1 MCRPGRK
8 TSNNQNGNKETDMII
23 KNIRSVKL
31 ALAGL
36 LALTLAACAGL
47 QPHPLV
53 GEWDATISTPMGA
66 MNAGL
71 VINED
76 MTGEM
81 RSPELGAAALNNVMV
96 DGEQVSFST
105 TVDAQGMMLTLDF
118 NGTVEGDSLQGSFDT
133 EFGAIGV
140 TGTRR

>member
-1 MCRPGRK
+1 
-8 TSNNQNGNKETDMII
+8 MII
-23 KNIRSVKL
+23 WNIRNVKL
-31 ALAGL
+31 ALAAL

-47 QPHPLV
+47 GQPHPLV
-53 GEWDATISTPMGA
+53 GEWDTTISTPMGA
-66 MNAGL
+66 MSADLL
-71 VINED
+71 VNED

-81 RSPELGAAALNNVMV
+81 RSPELGSTALNNVAV

-118 NGTVEGDSLQGSFDT
+118 SGTVEDDTLEGSFDT

-140 TGTRR
+140 TGNRR

>member
-1 MCRPGRK
+1 
-8 TSNNQNGNKETDMII
+8 MII
-23 KNIRSVKL
+23 ENIRRVKL
-31 ALAGL
+31 ALAAL
-36 LALTLAACAGL
+36 LALMLAACAGL
-47 QPHPLV
+47 GQPHPLV
-53 GEWDATISTPMGA
+53 GEWDTTISTPMGA
-66 MNAGL
+66 MSADL
-71 VINED
+71 VVNED

-81 RSPELGAAALNNVMV
+81 RSPELGATALNNITV

-118 NGTVEGDSLQGSFDT
+118 DGTVEDDTLQGSFDT

>member
-1 MCRPGRK
+1 M
-8 TSNNQNGNKETDMII
+8 
-23 KNIRSVKL
+23 KL
-31 ALAGL
+31 TMAALL
-36 LALTLAACAGL
+36 TLTLAACAGL
-47 QPHPLV
+47 GQPHPLV

-66 MNAGL
+66 MSADL
-71 VINED
+71 IVNED

-81 RSPELGAAALNNVMV
+81 RSSELGSTTLNNVTV

-118 NGTVEGDSLQGSFDT
+118 DGTVEDDTLEGSFDT

>member
-1 MCRPGRK
+1 
-8 TSNNQNGNKETDMII
+8 MII
-23 KNIRSVKL
+23 KSVQTVKL
-31 ALAGL
+31 ATATL

-47 QPHPLV
+47 GQPHPIV

-71 VINED
+71 VVNED

-81 RSPELGAAALNNVMV
+81 RSPELGATALDNVTV
-96 DGEQVSFST
+96 EGDQVSFST

-118 NGTVEGDSLQGSFDT
+118 DGMVEGDSLEGRFNSD
-133 EFGAIGV
+133 FGEIGM
-140 TGTRR
+140 TASRR